1 MSSEDEDIAIR
12 LEGVSKRYEIYDAPR
27 DRLKQ
32 FLLPSLG
39 RLIGR
44 SPKLY
49 FREFWA
55 LKGISLE
62 IKRGETVGVIGR
74 NGSGKSTLLQI
85 ICGTVSA
92 TDGVLETT
100 GRIAALL
107 ELGSGF
113 SPEFSGRENVYMY
126 AAILGL
132 SRRDIDDRFED
143 IIDFAEIGEHLDQP
157 VKNYSSGMQMRLAFA
172 VAINVDPEILIVDE
186 ALSVGDELF
195 QRKCFSRI
203 EKIKKKG
210 ATILFVSHS
219 GGAVIELC
227 DRAILLDSGELI
239 SQGLPKAIVGGYQK
253 LLYAPP
259 DAQQEIKN
267 SLKSI
272 KIAEQAFSEALVA
285 PGKNGYGEAE
295 LKNGLVIA
303 EEVEEYFDENLMPT
317 STIDYESQGARVGI
331 PAIFTQ
337 EGRRV
342 NNLRSG
348 HHYRYIYEVEFD
360 RDCFDVRFGM
370 LIKAMNGTNIGGLG
384 TAKTGGGIRHMRAG
398 SVVQVSFDFN
408 CIALPGQYFT
418 NVGCSGRS
426 DGEDTFLHRIVDVAT
441 FKVLPNE
448 LLEARTGYVDI
459 AVASPCF
466 RIKRASA

>member
-1 MSSEDEDIAIR
+1 MSSDDEDIAIR
-12 LEGVSKRYEIYDAPR
+12 LEDVSKRYEIYDAPR

-39 RLIGR
+39 RVIGR

-74 NGSGKSTLLQI
+74 NGCGKSTLLQI

-132 SRRDIDDRFED
+132 SRKDIDDRFEE

-157 VKNYSSGMQMRLAFA
+157 VKNYSSGMLMRLAFA
-172 VAINVDPEILIVDE
+172 VAINVDPDILIVDE

-203 EKIKKKG
+203 EKIKKDG

-239 SQGLPKAIVGGYQK
+239 TQGLPKAIVGGYQK
-253 LLYAPP
+253 LLYAPSHM
-259 DAQQEIKN
+259 QQEIKN
-267 SLKSI
+267 SLRNT
-272 KIAEQAFSEALVA
+272 AAVEQASSEALTV
-285 PGKNGYGEAE
+285 PEENRHGEAE
-295 LKNGLVIA
+295 LKNGRIA
-303 EEVEEYFDENLMPT
+303 FNGIEEYFDENLIPT
-317 STIDYESQGARVGI
+317 TTIYYESQGARIGI
-331 PAIFTQ
+331 PEIFTQ
-337 EGRRV
+337 EGKRV
-342 NNLRSG
+342 NNLITGR
-348 HHYRYIYEVEFD
+348 HYRYTYEVEFD

-370 LIKAMNGTNIGGLG
+370 LIKTVNGTNIGGLG
-384 TAKTGGGIRHMRAG
+384 TAKTGEGIRHLRAG
-398 SVVQVSFDFN
+398 SVVEVSFDFN
-408 CIALPGQYFT
+408 CITLPGQYFT
-418 NVGCSGRS
+418 NVGCSGHS
-426 DGEDTFLHRIVDVAT
+426 GGEDTFLHRIVDAAT
-441 FKVLPNE
+441 FKVLPDE
-448 LLEARTGYVDI
+448 LFEVRAGYVDI

-466 RIKRASA
+466 QVKRASV